1 MTAIA
6 PPVPA
11 PPAAPAPPP
20 PPAPAVTDPNHAV
33 PNALAVESLVASIGL
48 EPFVSKKFTTVHGHH
63 VTRAEGMH
71 DEITRKIHRFLMR
84 DEPEPAAPLPPFDF
98 KQVAA
103 DLEAPVLPE
112 HVQREIA
119 AFGEAGDLALQAN
132 LVVQRIRAYV
142 ASKVPKR
149 VYMGIFGPEPG
160 DPPRSDVAR
169 FRRLWVIA
177 CDPLSILDDLN
188 EFNVSRDQV
197 KACSEMFPLV
207 YATFWPIAQ
216 AQAVRRD
223 GVEGGTWKIS
233 RRKENI
239 LRVLTKQ
246 EDAKLPLARAL
257 QAIFA
262 EDAAAQQPQPP
273 SPSKASGSKDDASS
287 QSTPADRIDA
297 T

>member
-6 PPVPA
+6 PPMPA
-11 PPAAPAPPP
+11 PPIDAPPVAPPAPPI
-20 PPAPAVTDPNHAV
+20 TDPNHTV
-33 PNALAVESLVASIGL
+33 PDALGVESLVASIGL
-48 EPFVSKKFTTVHGHH
+48 EPFVTKKLTTVHGHH

-71 DEITRKIHRFLMR
+71 AEITRKIHRFLTR

-98 KQVAA
+98 KAVSAA
-103 DLEAPVLPE
+103 LAEDAPPDQTL
-112 HVQREIA
+112 REIA

-142 ASKVPKR
+142 AGKVPKR
-149 VYMGIFGPEPG
+149 VYMSIFGPEPG
-160 DPPRSDVAR
+160 DPPKSDVAR

-177 CDPLSILDDLN
+177 CDPLTILDDLN
-188 EFNVSRDQV
+188 EYNVSRDQV
-197 KACSEMFPLV
+197 KACSEMYPLV

-216 AQAVRRD
+216 SQAVRRD
-223 GVEGGTWKIS
+223 GVEGGNWKVS

-246 EDAKLPLARAL
+246 EEPKLALARAL

-262 EDAAAQQPQPP
+262 EDAAAMQPQ
-273 SPSKASGSKDDASS
+273 SPAASKASGSRDSADS
-287 QSTPADRIDA
+287 QSTPSDRIDA